1 MLEKAI
7 RIKVI
12 LFKLWCIKIQAF
24 KRNEGPMLPN
34 QVLLASAAAPAD
46 APRLGGEGSFFCLE
60 TEAEES
66 MTQALLKR
74 PQHGDV
80 GT

>member
-1 MLEKAI
+1 
-7 RIKVI
+7 
-12 LFKLWCIKIQAF
+12 
-24 KRNEGPMLPN
+24 MLPN